1 MLHHCVEEIT
11 EWTSSHNS
19 LCKELKILT
28 TTNSGN
34 YIIINTSM
42 TNRIIVNK

>member
-1 MLHHCVEEIT
+1 MEENT

-19 LCKELKILT
+19 SCKELNILT
-28 TTNSGN
+28 KTNSGN
-34 YIIINTSM
+34 YIIINTFM